1 MKKMNETNGNVGK
14 QIILY
19 VVGLWFLA
27 LGVSLSIKA
36 DLGVSP
42 VNSIPYILSQIF
54 SIRMGTCIFIV
65 FGFYMLLQIL
75 ILRKEYEWKNLLQ
88 IIFSTIFGYFVDI
101 TNVITKEIAVESYVS
116 QLLLLIISILLIAFG
131 ITLYIEANLV
141 PMPMEGLVIAIS
153 KKSKKLKFPQIKT
166 ICDSVVVLFG
176 LIFSLFG
183 TGQVIGI
190 REGTVLTAISVGKLV
205 GVFQRIIKP
214 RVAKKL

>member
-1 MKKMNETNGNVGK
+1 
-14 QIILY
+14 
-19 VVGLWFLA
+19 
-27 LGVSLSIKA
+27 
-36 DLGVSP
+36 
-42 VNSIPYILSQIF
+42 
-54 SIRMGTCIFIV
+54 MGTCIFIV